1 MDEFA
6 RARLEHLEDKIKRLE
21 QTLDMVLKHLKL
33 DVPDA
38 TVARVQELLRQ
49 GKKAEAVQFYHR
61 DKGVSLTEAM
71 AAVDKIAKGM

>member
-33 DVPDA
+33 DVPDT
-38 TVARVQELLRQ
+38 TVAKVQELIRQ